1 MTATSRGPLI
11 RRIALG
17 AVGVGLIVAT
27 FVYFLPTIANYGE
40 VWEVVKGLSWPW
52 ICALLAATVL
62 NLVTFAPPWMIV
74 LPGLSTYQV
83 VSADTLILTRD
94 AVTRLEELYA
104 G

>member
-40 VWEVVKGLSWPW
+40 VWEVVKGLPGHGS
-52 ICALLAATVL
+52 ALCS
-62 NLVTFAPPWMIV
+62 PRRS
-74 LPGLSTYQV
+74 ST
-83 VSADTLILTRD
+83 SSRS
-94 AVTRLEELYA
+94 RRR